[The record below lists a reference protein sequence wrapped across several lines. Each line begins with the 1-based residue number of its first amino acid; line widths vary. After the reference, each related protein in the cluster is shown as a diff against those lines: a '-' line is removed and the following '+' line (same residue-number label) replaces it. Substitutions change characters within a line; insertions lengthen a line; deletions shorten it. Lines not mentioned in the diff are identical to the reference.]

1 VQFYKKGAKSDDAA
15 AFGSAR
21 KSGDDLAGKV
31 SREEIMRDVL
41 VDVDPALRAF
51 LE

>member
-1 VQFYKKGAKSDDAA
+1 MKGDAAAA
-15 AFGSAR
+15 AFGGR
-21 KSGDDLAGKV
+21 RTDGGIGEGDGVGKV
-31 SREEIMRDVL
+31 TREEIMRDVL